1 MTRLSPISESHAF
14 VFYESRRFTLSRV
27 SLIFLKSLMP
37 SAVCVDAAGLVPT
50 SAHGAILEEG
60 NMEGEEELNEGDALC

>member
-1 MTRLSPISESHAF
+1 
-14 VFYESRRFTLSRV
+14 
-27 SLIFLKSLMP
+27 MP